1 MYMNSRK
8 KRDSPEAKRWLIVGA
23 FQAGASEKHIARISG
38 LSRTAVRNIILNYRR
53 TGIPCLPKKIPN
65 KIRQKL
71 IVEYDENGEI
81 ILTDE
86 DEQEEQ
92 KQVSSRRSR
101 RGSRKSNTMWHEKD
115 IDPVAI
121 NSFNDMRISGPASTS
136 QDTSSNHYSTLFEP
150 SSSQSQPARL
160 PPPTKYDQDIRG
172 YELWTHEDDILLLSY
187 VLYSLRGGGWSELEA
202 RFNGRHSARLCY
214 DRWKYLKSLLLKNLL
229 DKPNA
234 TW

>member
-1 MYMNSRK
+1 MYMTSRK

-86 DEQEEQ
+86 DEPEEQ
-92 KQVSSRRSR
+92 KQVSRRK
-101 RGSRKSNTMWHEKD
+101 GRKSLRKSSTTWHERD

-121 NSFNDMRISGPASTS
+121 HSFNDMRISVGSIS
-136 QDTSSNHYSTLFEP
+136 QDTSSNHPLAIPNFSD
-150 SSSQSQPARL
+150 SQTIKL
-160 PPPTKYDQDIRG
+160 TPPTKYDQDIRG
-172 YELWTHEDDILLLSY
+172 YEPWTHEDDILLLNY

-214 DRWKYLKSLLLKNLL
+214 DRWRHLKSLLLKNLL
-229 DKPNA
+229 DRPNT